1 MCVAVPILSSIF
13 VSVSLPVQAWVC
25 FHSEIG
31 ICVWRRCVSCLSP
44 SVTVLWPRNA
54 RGTHLG
60 PCHLWEPHRHSTG
73 CSPSCDGVASPAHL
87 VVLVMVTK
95 GTSTAIRELW
105 QNKFHDSQVLEG
117 HKDTSQGHTARSWG
131 EKESKLGFCLYGGK
145 SEVTQVFSYLGH
157 PGLSKRGTSRMQGGL
172 TSSSRVSGTVCIQD
186 R

>member
-1 MCVAVPILSSIF
+1 MCVAVPVLSSIF

-73 CSPSCDGVASPAHL
+73 CSPSCDGVASPAL

-105 QNKFHDSQVLEG
+105 QNKIHDSG
-117 HKDTSQGHTARSWG
+117 PGGSQGHIPGPHGKVVGREREQTWVLPLREGKARSL
-131 EKESKLGFCLYGGK
+131 KCS
-145 SEVTQVFSYLGH
+145 V
-157 PGLSKRGTSRMQGGL
+157 
-172 TSSSRVSGTVCIQD
+172 I
-186 R
+186 